1 MIIVPT
7 EIPLFQSTRPD
18 VEKSIRYLQ
27 DVTSN
32 DTNTT
37 NTTIDITTNDT
48 SSTTNTNTSTN
59 DTTVNSGS
67 WSIKFDNS
75 TAFISINPNDSNI
88 SSETCETFG
97 LNYLCIFCDGNEVQ
111 TPKLSRNDIQEYVTT
126 QIPQPEQIKNRMD
139 HMNRRALIYGS
150 MNITVDFNNI
160 YFIL

>member
-7 EIPLFQSTRPD
+7 EIPLFESTRAN
-18 VEKSIRYLQ
+18 VENSIRYLQ
-27 DVTSN
+27 VVTSN

-37 NTTIDITTNDT
+37 NTTNTTVDVNTDNNT
-48 SSTTNTNTSTN
+48 NSTTETNTSTN
-59 DTTVNSGS
+59 DTTINSGG

-97 LNYLCIFCDGNEVQ
+97 LNYLCIFCNGNDVQ

-150 MNITVDFNNI
+150 MNITVNF
-160 YFIL
+160 FF